1 MHTDQTVR
9 KDSDYSM
16 LEGTT
21 DTAQDQTMDVKMG
34 PAPLQW
40 EKFKYTDP
48 EQLDERNMD
57 AFIDA
62 KQSLKFPI
70 RSKGKEESKWI
81 MDTYNSQKTPMK

>member
-1 MHTDQTVR
+1 
-9 KDSDYSM
+9 
-16 LEGTT
+16 
-21 DTAQDQTMDVKMG
+21 MG

-62 KQSLKFPI
+62 K
-70 RSKGKEESKWI
+70 
-81 MDTYNSQKTPMK
+81 